1 MHTKIIC
8 TIGPASISEDIL
20 TSLIRSG
27 MNIARLNFSYK
38 DLDFHKTAIRRIRS
52 LSKKLGKQVDLMAD
66 LEGSKIRVVKTS
78 NLPLKIEHGDIV
90 KFTKH
95 SDGKIDGKAIVF
107 DDRWQTIHLKI
118 GSSIYIDDGKMQFIV
133 QKITDHVYICMA
145 HDDGEIYPYKGVHI
159 PYSDAKAIITDS
171 DKKDLDFINKMP
183 FDWINLSFVENAKN
197 ISDLRKLVAGK
208 VKIVAKIEREPAIK
222 NLSEIIKVSDAV
234 MVARGDLGLE
244 IPIEQL
250 PIAQKTIIMKCN
262 HAKRFVIT
270 ATQMLDSMTHDPRP
284 TRAEVTDVANAILDG
299 SSAVMLSNETAVGKY
314 PVQSLQM
321 MQKIAHTTE
330 QYLYKKVMIL

>member
-8 TIGPASISEDIL
+8 TIGPSSIDNNIIEK
-20 TSLIRSG
+20 LIASG

-38 DLDFHKTAIRRIRS
+38 DLEFHKTAIHRIGII
-52 LSKKLGKQVDLMAD
+52 SKKLGKRVELMAD

-78 NLPLKIEHGDIV
+78 NLPLKIVHGDIV

-95 SDGKIDGKAIVF
+95 SDGKLDGKAIIF
-107 DDRWQTIHLKI
+107 DDRWQTITLKP

-133 QKITDHVYICMA
+133 QKMLDHVYICLA

-159 PYSDAKAIITDS
+159 PYAQAKEIITDS
-171 DKKDLDFINKMP
+171 DKKDLKFINTMP
-183 FDWINLSFVENAKN
+183 FDWINLSFVESAQN
-197 ISDLRKLVAGK
+197 INDLRGLVKHK
-208 VKIVAKIEREPAIK
+208 VKIVAKIEREPALN
-222 NLSEIIKVSDAV
+222 NLTEIVKVSDAV

-244 IPIEQL
+244 IPIEKL
-250 PIAQKTIIMKCN
+250 PIAQKNIILKCN

-299 SSAVMLSNETAVGKY
+299 SDAVMLSNETAIGKY
-314 PVQSLQM
+314 PVESLQM
-321 MQKIAHTTE
+321 MQKITKTTE